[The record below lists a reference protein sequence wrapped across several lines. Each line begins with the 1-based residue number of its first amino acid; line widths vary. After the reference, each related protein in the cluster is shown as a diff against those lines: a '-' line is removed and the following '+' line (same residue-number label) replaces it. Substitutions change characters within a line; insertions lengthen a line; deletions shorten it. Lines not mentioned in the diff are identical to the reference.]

1 MTRTNP
7 DHNPN
12 PTDCLVKQNEVYH
25 QFFLPVITYMTIPGV
40 AHGIDGLGTCFGG
53 GADFSFFLGGGS
65 GFCTTTTC

>member
-1 MTRTNP
+1 M
-7 DHNPN
+7 
-12 PTDCLVKQNEVYH
+12 KFIIS
-25 QFFLPVITYMTIPGV
+25 FFLPVITYMTIPGV